1 MASGTDYAQ
10 SYQAAEKAYM
20 QGSYETAAA
29 TIDSLA
35 KEYPTDPSVLLLKGH
50 IYCYGLHQYEV
61 AQQQYKSVLH
71 LSSDP
76 EFVDYANN
84 GLAYAAQSV
93 DDSAEALSPMPDEF
107 DDGLSEAADSFNAAD
122 KVDSLGDRNDE
133 EVAAWSGSTET
144 EAPDEDLDAFIDFS
158 VADFAADFAADGSMT
173 SASQASGA
181 EADNPFGLSVG
192 ASSNASST
200 PFAEDDDDNPFAG
213 DSFITE
219 DLGLEDPPLAATLED
234 EPFEFEGAGSDGAD
248 FDGADFDGADFDAEN
263 AAEGG
268 VTTFSDASAD
278 FDLAEFDE
286 AFGTSGSVANQA
298 QANSQIASSTDRS
311 THEPLGSSGVRS
323 LKSQQI
329 RSQQIK
335 SQQIKSQQIKSQ
347 QNSVSD
353 DLDEFPDD
361 SEAFDGLS
369 FEPHSESNFEADAED
384 KTFFMMEPEIS
395 QGNSALGEPSTSATL
410 AEISFLDSDSSQLNF
425 DKSDASSAGSASAGG
440 FGAAGFGASGFGSNN
455 FEANDFE
462 ANDFEANSFESDAS
476 EHTSEPTSF
485 GDAFDDFDDFESI
498 PDFDLSDSSA
508 GFTSPSIGAMPS
520 QFGSGMS
527 AGDASLGGSSGH
539 SSLGHSSLGHSNSF
553 AASESPPLPVFNKKA
568 LSNPKPQKQGSLAPL
583 ENASMPTKQLI
594 LAGTAGVLSAMTITA
609 MGFGMATPGQSK
621 ASPLATGG
629 VAGLISLG
637 SVLGLGYLLER
648 RTRQTVNDLQ
658 VCFNQISRGDLNAR
672 ATIFTRDEFGQLS
685 EGFNQ
690 MASAIFT
697 TTNEAQRKAQEQE
710 QAKEDL
716 QRQVIRLLDDV
727 EGAARGDLTVKAE
740 VTADV
745 LGAVADSFN
754 LTIENLREIVIQV
767 SVAARQVSQGSTE
780 NEAFARALSAD
791 ALRQAEELAV
801 TLNSV
806 QVMTDSIQR
815 VAESA
820 REAEEVARSASET
833 ALRGGEAVERTV
845 AGILDIRETVADTTR
860 KVKRLAESSQE
871 ISKIVALIS
880 QIASRTNLLA
890 LNASIEAA
898 RAGEA
903 GRGFAIV
910 ADEVRQLADRA
921 AKASKEIEQIVL
933 QIQSE
938 TGGVMTAME
947 EGTQQVIEG
956 TRLAEQ
962 AKQSLDDIIQVSN
975 RIDVLVRSITADT
988 VEQTETSR
996 AVAQVMQSV
1005 ELTAQETSQ
1014 ESQRVSG
1021 SLQNLVGVAK
1031 DLLTSVDKF
1040 KVNKKKS

>member
-1 MASGTDYAQ
+1 MASATDYAQ
-10 SYQAAEKAYM
+10 SYQAAERAYM
-20 QGSYETAAA
+20 QGSYEEAAA
-29 TIDSLA
+29 AIDALA
-35 KEYPTDPSVLLLKGH
+35 IEYPTDPSVLLLKGH
-50 IYCYGLHQYEV
+50 IYCYGLNQFEV
-61 AQQQYKSVLH
+61 ARKQYKSVLQ

-84 GLAYAAQSV
+84 GLSYAAEADADV
-93 DDSAEALSPMPDEF
+93 GIEEDSTGLADEIADEFVESSPMPDEF
-107 DDGLSEAADSFNAAD
+107 DDDLSITADALGKGEGAVDWDSSYAEAMSELEADSADSGLSDEPYNSGDNPFEFSADVQASSIDEVDDHNPFN
-122 KVDSLGDRNDE
+122 VDSSSLDSADE
-133 EVAAWSGSTET
+133 L
-144 EAPDEDLDAFIDFS
+144 EDLD
-158 VADFAADFAADGSMT
+158 
-173 SASQASGA
+173 
-181 EADNPFGLSVG
+181 
-192 ASSNASST
+192 
-200 PFAEDDDDNPFAG
+200 
-213 DSFITE
+213 
-219 DLGLEDPPLAATLED
+219 PLAATLD
-234 EPFEFEGAGSDGAD
+234 DPFDLGLSTEESTDGM
-248 FDGADFDGADFDAEN
+248 
-263 AAEGG
+263 
-268 VTTFSDASAD
+268 TTFSNASVN
-278 FDLAEFDE
+278 FDMSEFDE
-286 AFGTSGSVANQA
+286 AFGSSERETSDSKVTEDAA
-298 QANSQIASSTDRS
+298 QMASPTDAM
-311 THEPLGSSGVRS
+311 
-323 LKSQQI
+323 
-329 RSQQIK
+329 
-335 SQQIKSQQIKSQ
+335 
-347 QNSVSD
+347 NMD
-353 DLDEFPDD
+353 DD
-361 SEAFDGLS
+361 SAFDAFAALDDSHDFAEVS
-369 FEPHSESNFEADAED
+369 FESAADAAQTED
-384 KTFFMMEPEIS
+384 KTLFMAEPD
-395 QGNSALGEPSTSATL
+395 SA
-410 AEISFLDSDSSQLNF
+410 
-425 DKSDASSAGSASAGG
+425 
-440 FGAAGFGASGFGSNN
+440 GASGGATPSAFFTSGKPSDAMSDSPAE
-455 FEANDFE
+455 F
-462 ANDFEANSFESDAS
+462 SFEVEESEALDAS
-476 EHTSEPTSF
+476 AQRDADSF
-485 GDAFDDFDDFESI
+485 DSSSNSAFADSFDDFDDFESI

-508 GFTSPSIGAMPS
+508 GFTSPSIGAIPS
-520 QFGSGMS
+520 QFGSFSSDS
-527 AGDASLGGSSGH
+527 AAISDG
-539 SSLGHSSLGHSNSF
+539 SF
-553 AASESPPLPVFNKKA
+553 ADDDMAVSETPAPMPVFNKRA
-568 LSNPKPQKQGSLAPL
+568 VSNPKPLKQGALAPL
-583 ENASMPTKQLI
+583 ENASMLTKRLV
-594 LAGTAGVLSAMTITA
+594 LSGSAGVLSAIA
-609 MGFGMATPGQSK
+609 ATVVSFVAPS
-621 ASPLATGG
+621 ASESTPSPVAALATGG
-629 VAGLISLG
+629 TVGLVSFG
-637 SVLGLGYLLER
+637 SVFGVSTLIER
-648 RTRQTVNDLQ
+648 RTRQTVDELQ
-658 VCFNQISRGDLNAR
+658 KRFEQISRGDLNAR
-672 ATIFTRDEFGQLS
+672 ANIYTQDEFGKLS

-697 TTNEAQRKAQEQE
+697 TTSEAQRKAQEQE

-754 LTIENLREIVIQV
+754 LTIENLREIVKQV

-780 NEAFARALSAD
+780 NESFARSLSAD

-820 REAEEVARSASET
+820 REAEEVARSANET

-933 QIQSE
+933 QIQGE
-938 TGGVMTAME
+938 TSGVMTAME

-1040 KVNKKKS
+1040 KVSTDKKK

>member
-1 MASGTDYAQ
+1 MASATDYAQ

-20 QGSYETAAA
+20 QGSFEEAAQ
-29 TIDSLA
+29 TIDLLA
-35 KEYPTDPSVLLLKGH
+35 NDYPSDPSVLLLKGH
-50 IYCYGLHQYEV
+50 IYCYGLQQYEV
-61 AQQQYKSVLH
+61 AQQQYKSVLQ

-84 GLAYAAQSV
+84 GLEYVSQSI
-93 DDSAEALSPMPDEF
+93 DSVGESQVEDAFSPMPEEF
-107 DDGLSEAADSFNAAD
+107 DDELLEPGSEVDLSLDIDSEAD
-122 KVDSLGDRNDE
+122 
-133 EVAAWSGSTET
+133 VAAWSGETET
-144 EAPDEDLDAFIDFS
+144 ETNVDDDLGAFDDFTGEFPNGLDSHSSESQEPSQVSSENPFEFSADQPSEAETEDLPSRAEDSSNPFDTS
-158 VADFAADFAADGSMT
+158 VAADF
-173 SASQASGA
+173 
-181 EADNPFGLSVG
+181 
-192 ASSNASST
+192 
-200 PFAEDDDDNPFAG
+200 EDDPLVAA
-213 DSFITE
+213 
-219 DLGLEDPPLAATLED
+219 LEDPFGMPFTNELSDDSSESDMTTFSSAT
-234 EPFEFEGAGSDGAD
+234 AD
-248 FDGADFDGADFDAEN
+248 FDM
-263 AAEGG
+263 
-268 VTTFSDASAD
+268 
-278 FDLAEFDE
+278 AEFDE
-286 AFGTSGSVANQA
+286 AFGNNG
-298 QANSQIASSTDRS
+298 
-311 THEPLGSSGVRS
+311 
-323 LKSQQI
+323 
-329 RSQQIK
+329 
-335 SQQIKSQQIKSQ
+335 
-347 QNSVSD
+347 
-353 DLDEFPDD
+353 
-361 SEAFDGLS
+361 EAI
-369 FEPHSESNFEADAED
+369 N
-384 KTFFMMEPEIS
+384 
-395 QGNSALGEPSTSATL
+395 GNSLSAQSLVSGPSSSSAT
-410 AEISFLDSDSSQLNF
+410 
-425 DKSDASSAGSASAGG
+425 DA
-440 FGAAGFGASGFGSNN
+440 
-455 FEANDFE
+455 D
-462 ANDFEANSFESDAS
+462 EANSESAFDSFPAVDSDDFLSDEESDSFEGVSFDPQMAS
-476 EHTSEPTSF
+476 QTEEQTLFMMDDDTGSNLETADAGLTALPTDEQPANEQSVFTSTETDEEEAPAFTDS
-485 GDAFDDFDDFESI
+485 FDDFDDFEDV
-498 PDFDLSDSSA
+498 PDFDLSDSSV
-508 GFTSPSIGAMPS
+508 GFTSPSMGALPS
-520 QFGSGMS
+520 QFGELEDPSDSPVAADELDSASRFNHGFASGS
-527 AGDASLGGSSGH
+527 IRGQ
-539 SSLGHSSLGHSNSF
+539 
-553 AASESPPLPVFNKKA
+553 SPSMPIFNKRA
-568 LSNPKPQKQGSLAPL
+568 VSDPKPRKQGALAPL
-583 ENASMPTKQLI
+583 ENASMMTKRLI
-594 LAGTAGVLSAMTITA
+594 LAGSAGILSMFAVGAVSLMMKPSA
-609 MGFGMATPGQSK
+609 SDPVSGERGSALYPLAASGMAAVVSF
-621 ASPLATGG
+621 
-629 VAGLISLG
+629 G
-637 SVLGLGYLLER
+637 SVIGLGYLADKRTQETVKELQER
-648 RTRQTVNDLQ
+648 FD
-658 VCFNQISRGDLNAR
+658 QISQGDLTAR
-672 ATIFTRDEFGQLS
+672 AAILVQNEFGQLS
-685 EGFNQ
+685 ASFNQ
-690 MASAIFT
+690 MAGAIST
-697 TTNEAQRKAQEQE
+697 TMGEAQRKAQEQE

-754 LTIENLREIVIQV
+754 LTIANLREIVKQV

-780 NEAFARALSAD
+780 NEKFARSLSAD

-1040 KVNKKKS
+1040 KVSTVEDS

>member
-20 QGSYETAAA
+20 QGNYEEAA
-29 TIDSLA
+29 TAINRLA
-35 KEYPTDPSVLLLKGH
+35 DDYPTDPSVLLLKGH
-50 IYCYGLHQYEV
+50 IYCYGLHQYDI

-84 GLAYAAQSV
+84 GLAYAAQS
-93 DDSAEALSPMPDEF
+93 DSSIAPAQTSGEITSPMPDEF
-107 DDGLSEAADSFNAAD
+107 DDGLSDGADEFDADAFDADGFAEVDAFASTNDSILESFEAD
-122 KVDSLGDRNDE
+122 
-133 EVAAWSGSTET
+133 AWAGSSKTEKQ
-144 EAPDEDLDAFIDFS
+144 EDLDIFSEFSSADPSSDSSDISTASRNADDSDNPFEFSADPDDVSSAADTGNNPFRADDWVTEDIASDRAAASDSFDFNFS
-158 VADFAADFAADGSMT
+158 EDMAEEGATTFSHTAADFDM
-173 SASQASGA
+173 
-181 EADNPFGLSVG
+181 
-192 ASSNASST
+192 
-200 PFAEDDDDNPFAG
+200 
-213 DSFITE
+213 
-219 DLGLEDPPLAATLED
+219 
-234 EPFEFEGAGSDGAD
+234 
-248 FDGADFDGADFDAEN
+248 
-263 AAEGG
+263 
-268 VTTFSDASAD
+268 
-278 FDLAEFDE
+278 AEFDE
-286 AFGTSGSVANQA
+286 AFGTTGKTSKVEEGGGSVTVDFE
-298 QANSQIASSTDRS
+298 ASDQ
-311 THEPLGSSGVRS
+311 EEEVF
-323 LKSQQI
+323 
-329 RSQQIK
+329 
-335 SQQIKSQQIKSQ
+335 
-347 QNSVSD
+347 D
-353 DLDEFPDD
+353 D
-361 SEAFDGLS
+361 LS
-369 FEPHSESNFEADAED
+369 FEPMSNHHETED
-384 KTFFMMEPEIS
+384 KTLFMREPDPVEPMVSVDASME
-395 QGNSALGEPSTSATL
+395 STATGAPRIPTL
-410 AEISFLDSDSSQLNF
+410 AENSIGSRRKGAFAF
-425 DKSDASSAGSASAGG
+425 EVASSDP
-440 FGAAGFGASGFGSNN
+440 GALGDEA
-455 FEANDFE
+455 FERPATDQP
-462 ANDFEANSFESDAS
+462 
-476 EHTSEPTSF
+476 TEPTAFS
-485 GDAFDDFDDFESI
+485 DAFDDFDDFESM
-498 PDFDLSDSSA
+498 PDFELSESSA
-508 GFTSPSIGAMPS
+508 GFTSPSLGAVPS
-520 QFGSGMS
+520 QFGMS
-527 AGDASLGGSSGH
+527 MAESDEISSRAIAETNG
-539 SSLGHSSLGHSNSF
+539 F
-553 AASESPPLPVFNKKA
+553 APAESAPIPVFNKRPV
-568 LSNPKPQKQGSLAPL
+568 SNPKPQAQGILAPL
-583 ENASMPTKQLI
+583 ENASISTKRLI
-594 LAGTAGVLSAMTITA
+594 LAGGVGILTALAVGAISNITQPKDNSSR
-609 MGFGMATPGQSK
+609 FLPIV
-621 ASPLATGG
+621 ASGSS
-629 VAGLISLG
+629 AGLISFSG
-637 SVLGLGYLLER
+637 ILGLGYFLDR
-648 RTRQTVNDLQ
+648 RTRQTVSDLQ
-658 VCFNQISRGDLNAR
+658 VRFNQMSKGDLNAR
-672 ATIFTRDEFGQLS
+672 ANILTQDEFGQLS
-685 EGFNQ
+685 ASFNQ

-697 TTNEAQRKAQEQE
+697 TTSEAQRKAQEQE

-754 LTIENLREIVIQV
+754 LTIENLREIVKQV

-1014 ESQRVSG
+1014 ESQRVSA

-1040 KVNKKKS
+1040 KVNTKADK

>member
-1 MASGTDYAQ
+1 MASGTDYAE

-20 QGSYETAAA
+20 QGSYEAAA
-29 TIDSLA
+29 QTIDQLA
-35 KEYPTDPSVLLLKGH
+35 DEYPTDPSVLLLKGH

-61 AQQQYKSVLH
+61 AQQQYKSVLN

-84 GLAYAAQSV
+84 GLAYASQTEELA
-93 DDSAEALSPMPDEF
+93 DS
-107 DDGLSEAADSFNAAD
+107 GLSEAISQMPEEFDDELSGAVDEFDST
-122 KVDSLGDRNDE
+122 E
-133 EVAAWSGSTET
+133 EAEISAWSGQTATEDHADDDLGIFSNFASNGSSVSELEKGEEST
-144 EAPDEDLDAFIDFS
+144 
-158 VADFAADFAADGSMT
+158 
-173 SASQASGA
+173 
-181 EADNPFGLSVG
+181 ADNPFDFSSPVAPSPFKGSDSDIDNPFNGGLS
-192 ASSNASST
+192 S
-200 PFAEDDDDNPFAG
+200 EDDDLLSASQESPFDVAVIDEIETSDDMTVFG
-213 DSFITE
+213 
-219 DLGLEDPPLAATLED
+219 AAST
-234 EPFEFEGAGSDGAD
+234 D
-248 FDGADFDGADFDAEN
+248 FDM
-263 AAEGG
+263 
-268 VTTFSDASAD
+268 
-278 FDLAEFDE
+278 AEFDE
-286 AFGTSGSVANQA
+286 AFGSSRHMPEDVGDPKLNAQPPEQA
-298 QANSQIASSTDRS
+298 IDSD
-311 THEPLGSSGVRS
+311 
-323 LKSQQI
+323 
-329 RSQQIK
+329 
-335 SQQIKSQQIKSQ
+335 
-347 QNSVSD
+347 SD
-353 DLDEFPDD
+353 DFEDFPAPDENTSEMAENADEFD
-361 SEAFDGLS
+361 ELS
-369 FEPHSESNFEADAED
+369 FAPLEEADAED
-384 KTFFMMEPEIS
+384 NTFFMMDDPIEVAA
-395 QGNSALGEPSTSATL
+395 GAVSATADVEDMGEVSGYAAVDDGYL
-410 AEISFLDSDSSQLNF
+410 TANGTE
-425 DKSDASSAGSASAGG
+425 AGSDLSVDPVD
-440 FGAAGFGASGFGSNN
+440 SIDSPYT
-455 FEANDFE
+455 D
-462 ANDFEANSFESDAS
+462 SFD
-476 EHTSEPTSF
+476 
-485 GDAFDDFDDFESI
+485 GFDDFESA
-498 PDFDLSDSSA
+498 PDVDSSNSSA
-508 GFTSPSIGAMPS
+508 GFKSPSM
-520 QFGSGMS
+520 
-527 AGDASLGGSSGH
+527 GGLSGH
-539 SSLGHSSLGHSNSF
+539 SFDHDDMTSDVGAEIGSEPDLDGARASSRLSQDMMNGGF
-553 AASESPPLPVFNKKA
+553 VEAGATASPVFNKKSA
-568 LSNPKPQKQGSLAPL
+568 GNPKPRKQGVIAPI
-583 ENASMPTKQLI
+583 ENASMSVKRLM
-594 LAGTAGVLSAMTITA
+594 LAGAAGVLSAIAVGSVSLVMSPSPQGESSEGTLY
-609 MGFGMATPGQSK
+609 
-621 ASPLATGG
+621 PLAASGAAAL
-629 VAGLISLG
+629 VSFG
-637 SVLGLGYLLER
+637 SVLSFGYLLDR
-648 RTRQTVNDLQ
+648 RTRETVDELQ
-658 VCFNQISRGDLNAR
+658 VRFSQIAQGNLNAR

-690 MASAIFT
+690 MASSIFT
-697 TTNEAQRKAQEQE
+697 TTSEAQRKAQEQA

-754 LTIENLREIVIQV
+754 LTIENLREIVKQV

-780 NEAFARALSAD
+780 NEAFARSLSAD

-833 ALRGGEAVERTV
+833 ALKGGEAVERTV
-845 AGILDIRETVADTTR
+845 SGILDIRETVADTTR

-962 AKQSLDDIIQVSN
+962 AKQSLDDIIKVSN

-1040 KVNKKKS
+1040 KVNTQEGK

>member
-1 MASGTDYAQ
+1 MASATDYAQ

-20 QGSYETAAA
+20 QGSYEAAA
-29 TIDSLA
+29 AAIDVLA
-35 KEYPTDPSVLLLKGH
+35 SEYPTDPSVLLLKGH
-50 IYCYGLHQYEV
+50 IYCYGLNQYEV
-61 AQQQYKSVLH
+61 AQQQYRSVLQ

-84 GLAYAAQSV
+84 GLSYAAEADSQSDV
-93 DDSAEALSPMPDEF
+93 QSDAQSDGFADDIADDFVEGSPMPDEF
-107 DDGLSEAADSFNAAD
+107 DDDLSIAADA
-122 KVDSLGDRNDE
+122 LGEENDIDAWPGQS
-133 EVAAWSGSTET
+133 EVEASNGDLNGSDNDDVFDQFS
-144 EAPDEDLDAFIDFS
+144 APDLGLDD
-158 VADFAADFAADGSMT
+158 
-173 SASQASGA
+173 
-181 EADNPFGLSVG
+181 G
-192 ASSNASST
+192 ASSAASASSGSKNN
-200 PFAEDDDDNPFAG
+200 PFEFSSDVDSPLNEEADDDNPFNVGMLDANSES
-213 DSFITE
+213 DDEFESQ
-219 DLGLEDPPLAATLED
+219 DPLAATLDDPFSLDLATE
-234 EPFEFEGAGSDGAD
+234 EPAD
-248 FDGADFDGADFDAEN
+248 
-263 AAEGG
+263 G
-268 VTTFSDASAD
+268 VTTFSNASAD
-278 FDLAEFDE
+278 FDMSEFDE
-286 AFGTSGSVANQA
+286 AFGARSELSDSGLSDSELPGSELPGGEMLGGEMPNPTSSDGAVTPPAADEDDDSAFNA
-298 QANSQIASSTDRS
+298 FAALDDNDDF
-311 THEPLGSSGVRS
+311 SGV
-323 LKSQQI
+323 
-329 RSQQIK
+329 
-335 SQQIKSQQIKSQ
+335 
-347 QNSVSD
+347 
-353 DLDEFPDD
+353 
-361 SEAFDGLS
+361 S
-369 FEPHSESNFEADAED
+369 FEAAPDEAQTED
-384 KTFFMMEPEIS
+384 KTFFMMEPDSTGSSVTAPPVDSTAGPTSTGRSRSSSEFSFEIDDE
-395 QGNSALGEPSTSATL
+395 ADVE
-410 AEISFLDSDSSQLNF
+410 
-425 DKSDASSAGSASAGG
+425 ASSLRDDMG
-440 FGAAGFGASGFGSNN
+440 
-455 FEANDFE
+455 EADAEPVF
-462 ANDFEANSFESDAS
+462 AES
-476 EHTSEPTSF
+476 
-485 GDAFDDFDDFESI
+485 FDDFDDFESI

-520 QFGSGMS
+520 QFGAMSQGSGAS
-527 AGDASLGGSSGH
+527 LAGDSFDED
-539 SSLGHSSLGHSNSF
+539 SF
-553 AASESPPLPVFNKKA
+553 AASETPEPMPIFNKKA
-568 LSNPKPQKQGSLAPL
+568 VSNPKPLEQGVLAPL
-583 ENASMPTKQLI
+583 ENASMVTKRLI
-594 LAGTAGVLSAMTITA
+594 VSGSAGVVSAIAAAAIGLVMPAPEAAKPSPVKTLATSSLIGLVSFGST
-609 MGFGMATPGQSK
+609 FGMST
-621 ASPLATGG
+621 LA
-629 VAGLISLG
+629 
-637 SVLGLGYLLER
+637 ER
-648 RTRQTVNDLQ
+648 RTRQTVEELQ
-658 VCFNQISRGDLNAR
+658 KRFSQVSKGDLNAR
-672 ATIFTRDEFGQLS
+672 ATIFTQDEFGKLS

-690 MASAIFT
+690 MASSIFT
-697 TTNEAQRKAQEQE
+697 TTGEAQRKAQEQE

-754 LTIENLREIVIQV
+754 LTIENLREIVKQV

-780 NEAFARALSAD
+780 NEAFARSLSAD

-820 REAEEVARSASET
+820 REAEEVARSANET

-933 QIQSE
+933 QIQGE
-938 TGGVMTAME
+938 TSGVMTAME

-1014 ESQRVSG
+1014 ESQRVSA

-1040 KVNKKKS
+1040 KVSTDEKK

>member
-1 MASGTDYAQ
+1 MASATDYAQ
-10 SYQAAEKAYM
+10 SYQAAERAYM
-20 QGSYETAAA
+20 QGSYEAAA
-29 TIDSLA
+29 VAIDALA
-35 KEYPTDPSVLLLKGH
+35 SEYPTDPSVLLLKGH
-50 IYCYGLHQYEV
+50 IYCYGLNQYEI
-61 AQQQYKSVLH
+61 AQKQYKSVLQ
-71 LSSDP
+71 LSTDP

-84 GLAYAAQSV
+84 GLSYAAEAGAQFDLQSDV
-93 DDSAEALSPMPDEF
+93 QPSEFADDIADDFIEGSPMPDEF
-107 DDGLSEAADSFNAAD
+107 DDDLSLAADA
-122 KVDSLGDRNDE
+122 LGKDNNIE
-133 EVAAWSGSTET
+133 AWSGQSEVET
-144 EAPDEDLDAFIDFS
+144 PSRDLNGSNGDDVFDRFSAPDLELDI
-158 VADFAADFAADGSMT
+158 AAS
-173 SASQASGA
+173 SAVEESSNGG
-181 EADNPFGLSVG
+181 DNPFEF
-192 ASSNASST
+192 SSDFESSSLGET
-200 PFAEDDDDNPFAG
+200 DDDNPFNVGALDANNESG
-213 DSFITE
+213 AAELESQDPLVATLDDSFGLDLATE
-219 DLGLEDPPLAATLED
+219 ESTD
-234 EPFEFEGAGSDGAD
+234 
-248 FDGADFDGADFDAEN
+248 
-263 AAEGG
+263 G
-268 VTTFSDASAD
+268 VTTFSNTSAD
-278 FDLAEFDE
+278 FDLSEFDE
-286 AFGTSGSVANQA
+286 AFGADSELSKSEVPRRTNS
-298 QANSQIASSTDRS
+298 ANSSSAN
-311 THEPLGSSGVRS
+311 SSGEMASPTAVEA
-323 LKSQQI
+323 
-329 RSQQIK
+329 
-335 SQQIKSQQIKSQ
+335 
-347 QNSVSD
+347 D
-353 DLDEFPDD
+353 DSAFDAFAALDDNDEF
-361 SEAFDGLS
+361 SGVS
-369 FEPHSESNFEADAED
+369 FEPAADEEQTED
-384 KTFFMMEPEIS
+384 KTFFMMEPDSTGS
-395 QGNSALGEPSTSATL
+395 QGTASAVESL
-410 AEISFLDSDSSQLNF
+410 AETTSTEIPHDSAEFSFEVDDESDF
-425 DKSDASSAGSASAGG
+425 PAPDFEDGTGAASAK
-440 FGAAGFGASGFGSNN
+440 
-455 FEANDFE
+455 
-462 ANDFEANSFESDAS
+462 
-476 EHTSEPTSF
+476 PTPFADS
-485 GDAFDDFDDFESI
+485 FDDFDDFESI

-508 GFTSPSIGAMPS
+508 GFTNPSIGAMPS
-520 QFGSGMS
+520 QFGARS
-527 AGDASLGGSSGH
+527 AGKGAASSGDAFDED
-539 SSLGHSSLGHSNSF
+539 SF
-553 AASESPPLPVFNKKA
+553 AASETSAPMPIFNKKA
-568 LSNPKPQKQGSLAPL
+568 VNNPKPREQGALAPL
-583 ENASMPTKQLI
+583 ENASMLTKRLI
-594 LAGTAGVLSAMTITA
+594 VSGSAGVLSAIAAIAINLIAPAPEAAKPSPVRTLATSSL
-609 MGFGMATPGQSK
+609 MGLVSFGSVFGMST
-621 ASPLATGG
+621 L
-629 VAGLISLG
+629 VD
-637 SVLGLGYLLER
+637 R
-648 RTRQTVNDLQ
+648 RTRQTVDELQ
-658 VCFNQISRGDLNAR
+658 KRFGQVSKGDLNAR
-672 ATIFTRDEFGQLS
+672 ATIFTQDEFGKLS

-690 MASAIFT
+690 MASSIFT
-697 TTNEAQRKAQEQE
+697 TTSEAQRKAQEQE

-754 LTIENLREIVIQV
+754 LTIENLREIVKQV

-780 NEAFARALSAD
+780 NEAFARSLSAD

-820 REAEEVARSASET
+820 REAEEVARSANET

-933 QIQSE
+933 QIQGE
-938 TGGVMTAME
+938 TSGVMTAME

-1014 ESQRVSG
+1014 ESQRVSA

-1040 KVNKKKS
+1040 KVSSDQKK

>member
-1 MASGTDYAQ
+1 MASATDYAQ

-20 QGSYETAAA
+20 QGSYEAAA
-29 TIDSLA
+29 VAIDALA
-35 KEYPTDPSVLLLKGH
+35 SEYPTDPSVLLLKGH
-50 IYCYGLHQYEV
+50 IYCYGLNQYEI
-61 AQQQYKSVLH
+61 AQKQYKSVLQ

-84 GLAYAAQSV
+84 GLSYAAEASAQFDLQSDV
-93 DDSAEALSPMPDEF
+93 QPSEFADDIADDFIEGSPMPDEF
-107 DDGLSEAADSFNAAD
+107 DDDLSLAADA
-122 KVDSLGDRNDE
+122 LGKDNDIE
-133 EVAAWSGSTET
+133 AWSGQSEVET
-144 EAPDEDLDAFIDFS
+144 PSRDLTGSNGDDVFDHFSAPDLELDI
-158 VADFAADFAADGSMT
+158 AAS
-173 SASQASGA
+173 SAVEESSNSG
-181 EADNPFGLSVG
+181 DNPFGF
-192 ASSNASST
+192 SSDFESSSLEET
-200 PFAEDDDDNPFAG
+200 DDDNPFN
-213 DSFITE
+213 
-219 DLGLEDPPLAATLED
+219 LGELDANNGFGTAELESHDPLAATLDDSFGLDLATEESTD
-234 EPFEFEGAGSDGAD
+234 
-248 FDGADFDGADFDAEN
+248 
-263 AAEGG
+263 G
-268 VTTFSDASAD
+268 VTTFSNTSAD
-278 FDLAEFDE
+278 FDMSEFDE
-286 AFGTSGSVANQA
+286 AFGADSELSKSEVPRRTNS
-298 QANSQIASSTDRS
+298 ANSSSAN
-311 THEPLGSSGVRS
+311 SSGEMASPAAVEA
-323 LKSQQI
+323 
-329 RSQQIK
+329 
-335 SQQIKSQQIKSQ
+335 
-347 QNSVSD
+347 D
-353 DLDEFPDD
+353 DSAFDAFAALDDNDEFP
-361 SEAFDGLS
+361 GVS
-369 FEPHSESNFEADAED
+369 FEPAADEEQTED
-384 KTFFMMEPEIS
+384 KTFFMMEPDSTGS
-395 QGNSALGEPSTSATL
+395 QGTASAVESL
-410 AEISFLDSDSSQLNF
+410 AETTSTEIPHDSSEF
-425 DKSDASSAGSASAGG
+425 SFEVDDESDFPAPDFEDGT
-440 FGAAGFGASGFGSNN
+440 GAAGAK
-455 FEANDFE
+455 
-462 ANDFEANSFESDAS
+462 
-476 EHTSEPTSF
+476 PTPFADS
-485 GDAFDDFDDFESI
+485 FDDFDDFESI

-508 GFTSPSIGAMPS
+508 GFTNPSIGAMPS
-520 QFGSGMS
+520 QFGALS
-527 AGDASLGGSSGH
+527 AGKGAASSG
-539 SSLGHSSLGHSNSF
+539 GAFDEDSF
-553 AASESPPLPVFNKKA
+553 AASETSAPMPIFNKKA
-568 LSNPKPQKQGSLAPL
+568 VNNPKPREQGALAPL
-583 ENASMPTKQLI
+583 ENASMLTKRLI
-594 LAGTAGVLSAMTITA
+594 VAGSAGVLSAIAAIAINLIAPAPEAAKPSPARTLATSSL
-609 MGFGMATPGQSK
+609 MGLVSFGSVFGMST
-621 ASPLATGG
+621 L
-629 VAGLISLG
+629 VD
-637 SVLGLGYLLER
+637 R
-648 RTRQTVNDLQ
+648 RTRQTVDELQ
-658 VCFNQISRGDLNAR
+658 KRFGQVSKGDLNAR
-672 ATIFTRDEFGQLS
+672 ATIFTQDEFGKLS

-690 MASAIFT
+690 MASSIFT
-697 TTNEAQRKAQEQE
+697 TTSEAQRKAQEQE

-754 LTIENLREIVIQV
+754 LTIENLREIVKQV

-780 NEAFARALSAD
+780 NEAFARSLSAD

-820 REAEEVARSASET
+820 REAEEVARSANET

-933 QIQSE
+933 QIQGE
-938 TGGVMTAME
+938 TSGVMTAME

-1014 ESQRVSG
+1014 ESQRVSA

-1031 DLLTSVDKF
+1031 GLLTSVDKF
-1040 KVNKKKS
+1040 KVSSDQKE

>member
-10 SYQAAEKAYM
+10 SYQAAEKAFM
-20 QGSYETAAA
+20 QGRYEEAA
-29 TIDSLA
+29 TAVNRLA
-35 KEYPTDPSVLLLKGH
+35 DDYPTDPSVLLLKGH

-71 LSSDP
+71 LSSDS

-84 GLAYAAQSV
+84 GLAYAAQA
-93 DDSAEALSPMPDEF
+93 DSSIATAQTSGEIASPMPDEF
-107 DDGLSEAADSFNAAD
+107 DDGLSDGVDGFNADAFDVDGFAEVDSFDAVNDSISPDSLDDSINGPTLEDLEAADWAGSSEKELHKDLDIFSEFASAGPSSTSSDSSVVSRNADNSDNPFEFSADLEDVASAAD
-122 KVDSLGDRNDE
+122 AGDDPFKADDWVSEDIESDQATDSD
-133 EVAAWSGSTET
+133 
-144 EAPDEDLDAFIDFS
+144 PFDFNLS
-158 VADFAADFAADGSMT
+158 EGGADDGADDGATTFNHAAADFDM
-173 SASQASGA
+173 
-181 EADNPFGLSVG
+181 
-192 ASSNASST
+192 
-200 PFAEDDDDNPFAG
+200 
-213 DSFITE
+213 
-219 DLGLEDPPLAATLED
+219 
-234 EPFEFEGAGSDGAD
+234 
-248 FDGADFDGADFDAEN
+248 
-263 AAEGG
+263 
-268 VTTFSDASAD
+268 
-278 FDLAEFDE
+278 AEFDE
-286 AFGTSGSVANQA
+286 AFGTSGRTSKVDVGDRGFGTDFA
-298 QANSQIASSTDRS
+298 ASD
-311 THEPLGSSGVRS
+311 
-323 LKSQQI
+323 Q
-329 RSQQIK
+329 
-335 SQQIKSQQIKSQ
+335 
-347 QNSVSD
+347 SD
-353 DLDEFPDD
+353 QEEE
-361 SEAFDGLS
+361 EAFDGLS
-369 FEPHSESNFEADAED
+369 FEPMSSQETED
-384 KTFFMMEPEIS
+384 KTLFMREPDPVESIAS
-395 QGNSALGEPSTSATL
+395 VDASIGSMATGAPSTPTL
-410 AEISFLDSDSSQLNF
+410 AEN
-425 DKSDASSAGSASAGG
+425 SAGSRRKGAFAFEAASSDPDDFGG
-440 FGAAGFGASGFGSNN
+440 GDFDERAAGQA
-455 FEANDFE
+455 A
-462 ANDFEANSFESDAS
+462 A
-476 EHTSEPTSF
+476 PTAFS
-485 GDAFDDFDDFESI
+485 DAFDDFDDFESV
-498 PDFDLSDSSA
+498 PDFELSDSSA

-520 QFGSGMS
+520 QFGMS
-527 AGDASLGGSSGH
+527 MAESEGASSGAI
-539 SSLGHSSLGHSNSF
+539 SETSDF
-553 AASESPPLPVFNKKA
+553 AAAESAPMPIFNKRPV
-568 LSNPKPQKQGSLAPL
+568 SNPKPQAQGILAPL
-583 ENASMPTKQLI
+583 ENASISTKRLI
-594 LAGTAGVLSAMTITA
+594 LAGGVGILSALAVGAVSAITQPKA
-609 MGFGMATPGQSK
+609 ANSSGFLPIA
-621 ASPLATGG
+621 ASGG
-629 VAGLISLG
+629 SAGLVSFSGI
-637 SVLGLGYLLER
+637 LGLSYFLDR
-648 RTRQTVNDLQ
+648 RTQQTVNDLQ
-658 VCFNQISRGDLNAR
+658 VRFNQMSKGDLNTR
-672 ATIFTRDEFGQLS
+672 ANIWTRDEFGQLS
-685 EGFNQ
+685 ESFNQ
-690 MASAIFT
+690 MASSIFIT
-697 TTNEAQRKAQEQE
+697 TSEAQRKAQEQE

-754 LTIENLREIVIQV
+754 LTIENLREIVKQV

-962 AKQSLDDIIQVSN
+962 AKQSLDDIIKVSN

-1014 ESQRVSG
+1014 ESQRVSA

-1040 KVNKKKS
+1040 KVNTKADK

>member
-1 MASGTDYAQ
+1 MASGTDYAE

-20 QGSYETAAA
+20 QGSYEAAA
-29 TIDSLA
+29 QSIDQLA
-35 KEYPTDPSVLLLKGH
+35 DEYPTDPSVLLLKGH
-50 IYCYGLHQYEV
+50 IYCYGLQQYEV
-61 AQQQYKSVLH
+61 AQQQYKTVLQ

-76 EFVDYANN
+76 EFVDYAKN
-84 GLAYAAQSV
+84 GIAYASQT
-93 DDSAEALSPMPDEF
+93 AESSEGQLSDAISPMPEEF
-107 DDGLSEAADSFNAAD
+107 DDELPSSVADF
-122 KVDSLGDRNDE
+122 E
-133 EVAAWSGSTET
+133 EDDDAEVSAWSGSTAT
-144 EAPDEDLDAFIDFS
+144 EEHEDDDLGIFS
-158 VADFAADFAADGSMT
+158 NFASNKSASDDFAAGDFDSDDFAAGAFDPQA
-173 SASQASGA
+173 ASEP
-181 EADNPFGLSVG
+181 EADES
-192 ASSNASST
+192 
-200 PFAEDDDDNPFAG
+200 DNPFA
-213 DSFITE
+213 FE
-219 DLGLEDPPLAATLED
+219 APLEDAAANDELGVGADDHSNPFNVGVAIAEDVDTDPLSATLD
-234 EPFEFEGAGSDGAD
+234 MPFGIAETGTDTDGM
-248 FDGADFDGADFDAEN
+248 
-263 AAEGG
+263 
-268 VTTFSDASAD
+268 TTFSDASAD
-278 FDLAEFDE
+278 FDMAEFNE
-286 AFGTSGSVANQA
+286 AFGDTNGSVAE
-298 QANSQIASSTDRS
+298 SGEASSMAAPFADGGDRAG
-311 THEPLGSSGVRS
+311 L
-323 LKSQQI
+323 
-329 RSQQIK
+329 
-335 SQQIKSQQIKSQ
+335 
-347 QNSVSD
+347 D
-353 DLDEFPDD
+353 DNGLDNFPALNDAEEEADEF
-361 SEAFDGLS
+361 EGLS
-369 FEPHSESNFEADAED
+369 FEPPAEADAED
-384 KTFFMMEPEIS
+384 KTFFMMDDPIGADTGAKAMPEDIADFKGGFEES
-395 QGNSALGEPSTSATL
+395 PTAD
-410 AEISFLDSDSSQLNF
+410 SFSDSNF
-425 DKSDASSAGSASAGG
+425 GGDSFNSAGG
-440 FGAAGFGASGFGSNN
+440 FDDDFAADNVETDGPNENGYADS
-455 FEANDFE
+455 
-462 ANDFEANSFESDAS
+462 
-476 EHTSEPTSF
+476 
-485 GDAFDDFDDFESI
+485 FDDFDDFESV

-508 GFTSPSIGAMPS
+508 GFTSPSIGVIPS
-520 QFGSGMS
+520 QFGSETMGGNSSMI
-527 AGDASLGGSSGH
+527 GNDELGA
-539 SSLGHSSLGHSNSF
+539 NSF
-553 AASESPPLPVFNKKA
+553 SGAEVSPMPMFNKKA
-568 LSNPKPQKQGSLAPL
+568 VSNPKPRKQGALAPI
-583 ENASMPTKQLI
+583 ENASMPTKRLI
-594 LAGTAGVLSAMTITA
+594 LAGSAGVLSAIA
-609 MGFGMATPGQSK
+609 VGAVSLFATPTPANGGSK
-621 ASPLATGG
+621 APYLLASSGS
-629 VAGLISLG
+629 AGLVSFA
-637 SVLGLGYLLER
+637 SVLGLGFLIER
-648 RTRQTVNDLQ
+648 RTKETVNELQ
-658 VCFNQISRGDLNAR
+658 VRFNQISQGDLNAR

-690 MASAIFT
+690 MASSIFT

-754 LTIENLREIVIQV
+754 LTIENLREIVKQV

-780 NEAFARALSAD
+780 NEAFARSLSAD

-1040 KVNKKKS
+1040 KVNTAKEK

>member
-1 MASGTDYAQ
+1 MASATDYAQ

-20 QGSYETAAA
+20 QGSYEAAA
-29 TIDSLA
+29 VAIDALA
-35 KEYPTDPSVLLLKGH
+35 SEYPTDPSVLLLKGH
-50 IYCYGLHQYEV
+50 IYCYGLNQYEV
-61 AQQQYKSVLH
+61 AQKQYKSVLQ
-71 LSSDP
+71 LSADP

-84 GLAYAAQSV
+84 GLSYAAEAGAQADIQSDIRPSDFAEDIA
-93 DDSAEALSPMPDEF
+93 DDFIEGSPMPDEF
-107 DDGLSEAADSFNAAD
+107 DDDLSLAADALEED
-122 KVDSLGDRNDE
+122 NDIE
-133 EVAAWSGSTET
+133 AWPGQSEV
-144 EAPDEDLDAFIDFS
+144 EASNEDLNGSSDSDAFDRFS
-158 VADFAADFAADGSMT
+158 T
-173 SASQASGA
+173 SNLGLGVASGA
-181 EADNPFGLSVG
+181 VEESSNSAANPFEFSSDFELS
-192 ASSNASST
+192 SPEET
-200 PFAEDDDDNPFAG
+200 DDDNPFNVGAVEG
-213 DSFITE
+213 NSEFGIAE
-219 DLGLEDPPLAATLED
+219 LESQDPLAATLD
-234 EPFEFEGAGSDGAD
+234 DPFGLDLATEESTD
-248 FDGADFDGADFDAEN
+248 
-263 AAEGG
+263 G
-268 VTTFSDASAD
+268 VTTFSNGSAD
-278 FDLAEFDE
+278 FDMSEFDA
-286 AFGTSGSVANQA
+286 AFGADSELLDSEVLNR
-298 QANSQIASSTDRS
+298 ASSANGDRKVTLPAATETDDGAFDAFAALDDS
-311 THEPLGSSGVRS
+311 DEFSGV
-323 LKSQQI
+323 
-329 RSQQIK
+329 
-335 SQQIKSQQIKSQ
+335 
-347 QNSVSD
+347 
-353 DLDEFPDD
+353 
-361 SEAFDGLS
+361 S
-369 FEPHSESNFEADAED
+369 FESAADAEQTED
-384 KTFFMMEPEIS
+384 KTLFMMEPDSIGS
-395 QGNSALGEPSTSATL
+395 QGT
-410 AEISFLDSDSSQLNF
+410 
-425 DKSDASSAGSASAGG
+425 ASSVES
-440 FGAAGFGASGFGSNN
+440 GAETPSSGLS
-455 FEANDFE
+455 NDFSE
-462 ANDFEANSFESDAS
+462 FSFEVDDESDFQDSKLEDGTEATGAKPAS
-476 EHTSEPTSF
+476 FADS
-485 GDAFDDFDDFESI
+485 FDDFDDFESI

-508 GFTSPSIGAMPS
+508 GFTNPSIGAMPS
-520 QFGSGMS
+520 QFGASSGGS
-527 AGDASLGGSSGH
+527 NASLSEDAFEGE
-539 SSLGHSSLGHSNSF
+539 SF
-553 AASESPPLPVFNKKA
+553 ATSETPEPMPIFNKKA
-568 LSNPKPQKQGSLAPL
+568 AINPKPRKQGALAPL
-583 ENASMPTKQLI
+583 ENASMLTKRLVVS
-594 LAGTAGVLSAMTITA
+594 GTAGVLSAIAAAAAISLIMPA
-609 MGFGMATPGQSK
+609 PEATKP
-621 ASPLATGG
+621 SPVRTLATSSLIGLVSFGG
-629 VAGLISLG
+629 VFGISTL
-637 SVLGLGYLLER
+637 VDR
-648 RTRQTVNDLQ
+648 RTRQTVDELQ
-658 VCFNQISRGDLNAR
+658 RRFGQVSKGDLNAR
-672 ATIFTRDEFGQLS
+672 ATIFTQDEFGKLS

-690 MASAIFT
+690 MASSIFT
-697 TTNEAQRKAQEQE
+697 TTSEAQRKAQEQE

-754 LTIENLREIVIQV
+754 LTIENLREIVKQV

-780 NEAFARALSAD
+780 NEAFARSLSAD

-820 REAEEVARSASET
+820 REAEEVARTANET

-933 QIQSE
+933 QIQGE
-938 TGGVMTAME
+938 TSGVMTAME

-1040 KVNKKKS
+1040 KVSTDQKK

>member
-1 MASGTDYAQ
+1 MASATDYAQ

-20 QGSYETAAA
+20 QGSYEAAA
-29 TIDSLA
+29 EAIDLLA
-35 KEYPTDPSVLLLKGH
+35 DEYPTDPSVLLLKGH
-50 IYCYGLHQYEV
+50 IYCYGLNQYEV
-61 AQQQYKSVLH
+61 AERQYKSVLH

-76 EFVDYANN
+76 AFVDYANN
-84 GLAYAAQSV
+84 GLAYAAQADVPSGAQSEAQSDIQLNEQSDAGIDSL
-93 DDSAEALSPMPDEF
+93 DDGSEGDLDLANGFENDFAETAPMPDEF
-107 DDGLSEAADSFNAAD
+107 DDDLPSAANA
-122 KVDSLGDRNDE
+122 LGYEHD
-133 EVAAWSGSTET
+133 AAWSEQA
-144 EAPDEDLDAFIDFS
+144 EAKLPSGDLDAAFGDDAFGL
-158 VADFAADFAADGSMT
+158 ADAS
-173 SASQASGA
+173 SASGDAVEGTA
-181 EADNPFGLSVG
+181 NADNPFEF
-192 ASSNASST
+192 SSEFDAETAELESS
-200 PFAEDDDDNPFAG
+200 ESDDDNPFNVGGPEAA
-213 DSFITE
+213 E
-219 DLGLEDPPLAATLED
+219 ALEPDPLAATLDDPFSLGLATED
-234 EPFEFEGAGSDGAD
+234 ASDEGM
-248 FDGADFDGADFDAEN
+248 
-263 AAEGG
+263 
-268 VTTFSDASAD
+268 TTFSDAAAD
-278 FDLAEFDE
+278 FDMSEFDE
-286 AFGTSGSVANQA
+286 AFGSEGQASPGAAPTSAPFDSGA
-298 QANSQIASSTDRS
+298 ANSSESDSS
-311 THEPLGSSGVRS
+311 L
-323 LKSQQI
+323 
-329 RSQQIK
+329 
-335 SQQIKSQQIKSQ
+335 
-347 QNSVSD
+347 SD
-353 DLDEFPDD
+353 IDD
-361 SEAFDGLS
+361 SAFDDFAALDDGDDFEGVS
-369 FEPHSESNFEADAED
+369 FEPSAEVPTED
-384 KTFFMMEPEIS
+384 KTLFMMEPDS
-395 QGNSALGEPSTSATL
+395 VGSAT
-410 AEISFLDSDSSQLNF
+410 SDS
-425 DKSDASSAGSASAGG
+425 ASSAAKTASSEFAFSVEDEPDQSSA
-440 FGAAGFGASGFGSNN
+440 
-455 FEANDFE
+455 D
-462 ANDFEANSFESDAS
+462 DAF
-476 EHTSEPTSF
+476 SEPAIG
-485 GDAFDDFDDFESI
+485 GDPGAPVGLDESNPATFVDSFDDFDDFESI

-508 GFTSPSIGAMPS
+508 GFTSPSMGAIPS
-520 QFGSGMS
+520 QFGSLSTDGS
-527 AGDASLGGSSGH
+527 ASFSDASLTGD
-539 SSLGHSSLGHSNSF
+539 SF
-553 AASESPPLPVFNKKA
+553 ARTDAPAAVPVFNKKA
-568 LSNPKPQKQGSLAPL
+568 VSNPKPQKQGALAPL
-583 ENASMPTKQLI
+583 ENASLLTKRVI
-594 LAGTAGVLSAMTITA
+594 LSGSAGMLSAIA
-609 MGFGMATPGQSK
+609 AVAISIIIPAPAAEGAPAK
-621 ASPLATGG
+621 ALATGG
-629 VAGLISLG
+629 AVGLVSFGGVFGMSTLM
-637 SVLGLGYLLER
+637 ER
-648 RTRQTVNDLQ
+648 RTRQTVEELQ
-658 VCFNQISRGDLNAR
+658 KRFDQISRGDLNAR
-672 ATIFTRDEFGQLS
+672 ATIFTQDEFGKLS

-690 MASAIFT
+690 MASSIFT
-697 TTNEAQRKAQEQE
+697 TTSEAQRKAQEQE

-754 LTIENLREIVIQV
+754 LTIENLREIVKQV

-780 NEAFARALSAD
+780 NEAFARSLSAD

-820 REAEEVARSASET
+820 REAEEVARSANET

-933 QIQSE
+933 QIQGE
-938 TGGVMTAME
+938 TSGVMTAME

-1040 KVNKKKS
+1040 KVSTDKKK

>member
-1 MASGTDYAQ
+1 MASATDYAQ

-20 QGSYETAAA
+20 QGSYEAAA
-29 TIDSLA
+29 AAIDALA
-35 KEYPTDPSVLLLKGH
+35 GEYPTDPSVLLLKGH
-50 IYCYGLHQYEV
+50 IYCYGLNQYEI
-61 AQQQYKSVLH
+61 AQQQYKSVLQ

-84 GLAYAAQSV
+84 GLSYAAE
-93 DDSAEALSPMPDEF
+93 AEAQSYSQEEEHPADFADEMADDFVESSPMPDEF
-107 DDGLSEAADSFNAAD
+107 DDDLSSAADALAQED
-122 KVDSLGDRNDE
+122 DI
-133 EVAAWSGSTET
+133 AAWPGQSAVEIS
-144 EAPDEDLDAFIDFS
+144 DEDRSDTDNDDVFDQLSSPDLGVS
-158 VADFAADFAADGSMT
+158 TADSETVEKPGS
-173 SASQASGA
+173 
-181 EADNPFGLSVG
+181 EDNPFAFSSDLEAASVEE
-192 ASSNASST
+192 A
-200 PFAEDDDDNPFAG
+200 DDDNPFNVG
-213 DSFITE
+213 SFEATGAVTHE
-219 DLGLEDPPLAATLED
+219 SESQDLLAATLD
-234 EPFEFEGAGSDGAD
+234 DPFDLGLSTEESTDGM
-248 FDGADFDGADFDAEN
+248 
-263 AAEGG
+263 
-268 VTTFSDASAD
+268 TTFSNASAD
-278 FDLAEFDE
+278 FDMSEFDE
-286 AFGTSGSVANQA
+286 AFGADSEMSNSSPSKSDGGVSPSPADIEDDSAFDAFAALDDSDEFDGVSFEPAAEQVQTEDKTLFMMDPDSSGSVGT
-298 QANSQIASSTDRS
+298 ASVPDFTAETTSTTLSTDS
-311 THEPLGSSGVRS
+311 SEFAFEIEDEPDAQGLNVQSDVSSMRTT
-323 LKSQQI
+323 
-329 RSQQIK
+329 
-335 SQQIKSQQIKSQ
+335 
-347 QNSVSD
+347 
-353 DLDEFPDD
+353 EP
-361 SEAFDGLS
+361 AS
-369 FEPHSESNFEADAED
+369 FAES
-384 KTFFMMEPEIS
+384 
-395 QGNSALGEPSTSATL
+395 
-410 AEISFLDSDSSQLNF
+410 
-425 DKSDASSAGSASAGG
+425 
-440 FGAAGFGASGFGSNN
+440 
-455 FEANDFE
+455 
-462 ANDFEANSFESDAS
+462 
-476 EHTSEPTSF
+476 
-485 GDAFDDFDDFESI
+485 FDDFDDFESI

-508 GFTSPSIGAMPS
+508 GFTSPSIGAIPS
-520 QFGSGMS
+520 QFGSPS
-527 AGDASLGGSSGH
+527 DDSDASASEGSFGK
-539 SSLGHSSLGHSNSF
+539 NSF
-553 AASESPPLPVFNKKA
+553 AESEAPAPVPVFNKKGV
-568 LSNPKPQKQGSLAPL
+568 SNPRPEAQGALAPF
-583 ENASMPTKQLI
+583 ENASMLTKRLI
-594 LAGTAGVLSAMTITA
+594 LSGSAGVASAIAATIIGLLMPSPEAAKPSPVKTLA
-609 MGFGMATPGQSK
+609 MSGAVGLVSAGSVFGMST
-621 ASPLATGG
+621 
-629 VAGLISLG
+629 
-637 SVLGLGYLLER
+637 LLER
-648 RTRQTVNDLQ
+648 RTRQTVDELQ
-658 VCFNQISRGDLNAR
+658 KRFGQISKGDLNAR
-672 ATIFTRDEFGQLS
+672 ATIFTQDEFGKLS

-754 LTIENLREIVIQV
+754 LTIENLREIVKQV

-780 NEAFARALSAD
+780 NEAFARSLSAD

-820 REAEEVARSASET
+820 REAEEVARSANET

-933 QIQSE
+933 QIQGE
-938 TGGVMTAME
+938 TSGVMTAME

-1040 KVNKKKS
+1040 KVSTDKKK

>member
-1 MASGTDYAQ
+1 MASGTDYAE

-20 QGSYETAAA
+20 QGSYEAAA
-29 TIDSLA
+29 QTIDQLA
-35 KEYPTDPSVLLLKGH
+35 DEYPTDPSVLLLKGH

-61 AQQQYKSVLH
+61 AQQQYKTVLH

-84 GLAYAAQSV
+84 GLAYANQTAAESEAQLS
-93 DDSAEALSPMPDEF
+93 DAISPMPEEF
-107 DDGLSEAADSFNAAD
+107 DDELSESVATFEDGDDS
-122 KVDSLGDRNDE
+122 
-133 EVAAWSGSTET
+133 EVSAWSGSTATENHEDDDLGIFSDFASGNST
-144 EAPDEDLDAFIDFS
+144 QNDVSSGAFDGTADDDIEGEESSNPFALEAPPQDS
-158 VADFAADFAADGSMT
+158 T
-173 SASQASGA
+173 GA
-181 EADNPFGLSVG
+181 EALEMSGADNSNPFNVSAAG
-192 ASSNASST
+192 
-200 PFAEDDDDNPFAG
+200 AEDIDDD
-213 DSFITE
+213 
-219 DLGLEDPPLAATLED
+219 PLAATLD
-234 EPFEFEGAGSDGAD
+234 MPFGISEADADAGGM
-248 FDGADFDGADFDAEN
+248 
-263 AAEGG
+263 
-268 VTTFSDASAD
+268 TTFSDASTD
-278 FDLAEFDE
+278 FDMAEFDE
-286 AFGTSGSVANQA
+286 AFGDASSGSVAEPKKP
-298 QANSQIASSTDRS
+298 ANAATPFAAPSPTQ
-311 THEPLGSSGVRS
+311 
-323 LKSQQI
+323 
-329 RSQQIK
+329 
-335 SQQIKSQQIKSQ
+335 
-347 QNSVSD
+347 SD
-353 DLDEFPDD
+353 SDESIDQPSNGLDEFPALGEVSEEAENIDD
-361 SEAFDGLS
+361 FEGLS
-369 FEPHSESNFEADAED
+369 FEPPSEADAED
-384 KTFFMMEPEIS
+384 KTFFMMDDPV
-395 QGNSALGEPSTSATL
+395 AA
-410 AEISFLDSDSSQLNF
+410 
-425 DKSDASSAGSASAGG
+425 DASADAITEDIED
-440 FGAAGFGASGFGSNN
+440 FDAGFGEAAAPDGDSSGSDFSADSFAGEFNSDNFAVDGAGTDESN
-455 FEANDFE
+455 
-462 ANDFEANSFESDAS
+462 
-476 EHTSEPTSF
+476 
-485 GDAFDDFDDFESI
+485 GDGYADSFDDFDDFESV

-508 GFTSPSIGAMPS
+508 GFTSPSIGVIPS
-520 QFGSGMS
+520 QFGSSTMGGNSSMIGNDDLG
-527 AGDASLGGSSGH
+527 AGSFSGAEAS
-539 SSLGHSSLGHSNSF
+539 
-553 AASESPPLPVFNKKA
+553 PMPMFNKKA
-568 LSNPKPQKQGSLAPL
+568 VSNPKPRKQGALAPI
-583 ENASMPTKQLI
+583 ENASMSTKRLM
-594 LAGTAGVLSAMTITA
+594 LAGSAGVLSAIA
-609 MGFGMATPGQSK
+609 VGVVSLFAAPTPENSGSK
-621 ASPLATGG
+621 APYLLAAGG
-629 VAGLISLG
+629 TAGIVSFA
-637 SVLGLGYLLER
+637 SVLGLGFLLER
-648 RTRQTVNDLQ
+648 RTKETVNELQ
-658 VCFNQISRGDLNAR
+658 VRFNQISQGDLNAR

-690 MASAIFT
+690 MAGSIFT
-697 TTNEAQRKAQEQE
+697 TTSEAQRKAQEQE

-754 LTIENLREIVIQV
+754 LTIENLREIVKQV

-780 NEAFARALSAD
+780 NESFARSLSAD

-1040 KVNKKKS
+1040 KVNTAKEK